1 MYYEWIMHLLCLIY
15 LEYVCVRSINCC
27 SAECRALPDEIV
39 FSTLA
44 AAAIASCEDGK
55 DSDGGG
61 SFNDALTAVF
71 ECIKKTS
78 TATYDGAGQSMGQP
92 IVHKGQKRVYVQHF
106 GEVMCS
112 ACIILWF
119 HLALHRYK
127 MKPYTSLHL
136 LTNAPAPIRML

>member
-44 AAAIASCEDGK
+44 AAAIASCEEGLPHGG
-55 DSDGGG
+55 GGG

-78 TATYDGAGQSMGQP
+78 TATYDGAGQSMGQ
-92 IVHKGQKRVYVQHF
+92 VRF
-106 GEVMCS
+106 
-112 ACIILWF
+112 
-119 HLALHRYK
+119 
-127 MKPYTSLHL
+127 
-136 LTNAPAPIRML
+136 

>member
-1 MYYEWIMHLLCLIY
+1 MHLLCLIY

-92 IVHKGQKRVYVQHF
+92 IVHKGQKRVYVRCMHHSLVSFGSSSLQNETVHHF
-106 GEVMCS
+106 TYSTNECS
-112 ACIILWF
+112 C
-119 HLALHRYK
+119 
-127 MKPYTSLHL
+127 SC
-136 LTNAPAPIRML
+136 IRML